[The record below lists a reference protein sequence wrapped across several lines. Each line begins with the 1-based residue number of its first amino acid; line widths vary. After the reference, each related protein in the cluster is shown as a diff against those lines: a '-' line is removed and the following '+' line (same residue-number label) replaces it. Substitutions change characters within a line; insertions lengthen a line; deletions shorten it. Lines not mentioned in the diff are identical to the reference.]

1 MMPVYITCAILIAIN
16 LVVGYFEFRAR
27 RNRREEKRK
36 QLTKHCTLMY
46 TKDVNNLEF
55 TQAIGELLT
64 MKMIADHAHGVDH
77 REKTMDMVI
86 AIMSE
91 VYNDD
96 PLEEKEE
103 E

>member
-1 MMPVYITCAILIAIN
+1 MMPVYIICAILIAIN

-46 TKDVNNLEF
+46 TKGVNNLEF
-55 TQAIGELLT
+55 AQAIGELLT

-77 REKTMDMVI
+77 REQTMNMLI
-86 AIMSE
+86 TIMSE

-96 PLEEKEE
+96 PLEEEE
-103 E
+103 